1 MGKQKNVLYLS
12 NIEVPYRVR
21 FFNALAEHCNL
32 TVLYESRG
40 TQKRNAQWAK
50 SEKKN
55 YRTVYW
61 GADLRKVFRQRYDV
75 ILIGCYQT
83 PLQILSNLLLRLCKI
98 PFIINLDGEPFLEGE
113 NWRAKCKR
121 FLLSGGTAYLV
132 AGEKSADSLKAVAGK
147 APVVP
152 YYFSS
157 LSKEELT
164 AHRMAVHSE
173 KNTVLVVG
181 QYFPYKGMDVALEA
195 AGMDRNHHYRFIGM
209 GKRTEKFLREQ
220 RIPSNVEVIPFLSKA
235 ELEQA
240 YRECALLV
248 LPSRRECWGLVVPEA
263 ASFGTPIVSTW
274 GSGAAMEFLADAY
287 PQYLASSGDPQD
299 LFRCI
304 ARFFASG
311 ETEQYREYLLQK
323 SESYDIER
331 SVRIHVELLERMG
344 AWYL

>member
-1 MGKQKNVLYLS
+1 MGEQKNVLYLS

-40 TQKRNAQWAK
+40 THKRNAQWAK

-61 GADLRKVFRQRYDV
+61 GTDLKKVFRQRYDA

-98 PFIINLDGEPFLEGE
+98 PFIINLDGEPFLEG
-113 NWRAKCKR
+113 NSWKAKCKR

-132 AGEKSADSLKAVAGK
+132 AGEKSANSLKAVAGK

-157 LSKEELT
+157 LSKEEQT
-164 AHRMAVHSE
+164 AHRMAVHSG
-173 KNTVLVVG
+173 KDTVLVVG

-195 AGMDRNHHYRFIGM
+195 ARMDRAHQYHFVGM
-209 GKRTEKFLREQ
+209 GQRTERFLKEQ
-220 RIPSNVEVIPFLSKA
+220 RLPSNVEVIPFLSKT

-240 YRECALLV
+240 YRDCALLV
-248 LPSRRECWGLVVPEA
+248 LPSRRECWGLVIPEA

-274 GSGAAMEFLADAY
+274 GSGAAVEFLSDDY
-287 PQYLASSGDPQD
+287 PQYLAAPGDAQD
-299 LFRCI
+299 LYKCI
-304 ARFFASG
+304 TRFFASA
-311 ETEQYREYLLQK
+311 ETEQYRTYLLEK
-323 SESYDIER
+323 SECYNIER
-331 SVRIHVELLERMG
+331 SVRAHVELLEG
-344 AWYL
+344 IGTWSL